1 GLVAEAIGPARRLV
15 MLEGGST
22 VDWLVAY
29 VGCLLGRH
37 PVMLVPAGDT
47 ATADRLSAAY
57 GPAFRRMAGD
67 GYWPAPQETPGHPEL
82 HPELAVIL

>member
-1 GLVAEAIGPARRLV
+1 MAAIDCRGQSMTYGELLARAGLVAEAIGPARRLV

-47 ATADRLSAAY
+47 ATADRLSASY
-57 GPAFRRMAGD
+57 GPAFRLMA
-67 GYWPAPQETPGHPEL
+67 
-82 HPELAVIL
+82 